1 MNHLHG
7 FPFDPIPT
15 FPDVQPY
22 NGNGGGG
29 GSPG

>member
-7 FPFDPIPT
+7 FPFESIPT

-22 NGNGGGG
+22 YGDGGG